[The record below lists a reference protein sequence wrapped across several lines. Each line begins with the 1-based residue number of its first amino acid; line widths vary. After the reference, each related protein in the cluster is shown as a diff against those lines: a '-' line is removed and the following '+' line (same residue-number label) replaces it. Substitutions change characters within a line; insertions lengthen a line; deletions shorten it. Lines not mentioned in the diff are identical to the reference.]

1 MDEKVVPESQRVHVS
16 KCTAGVP
23 PARGRLAGRED
34 EGGRDARG
42 TLWATHLLT
51 CTQSQQADAFHLAF
65 AVVHRIDYLMTW
77 NQAHLANPEML
88 PRLSALCRKRGWRA
102 PLLVTPETIPRASL
116 GQTIRRPDEEDDAT

>member
-1 MDEKVVPESQRVHVS
+1 MRLNPLRPFVQLPNKQYTANPEIACLIGLGTAAGRVHVS

-51 CTQSQQADAFHLAF
+51 CTPAGLYPPLDT
-65 AVVHRIDYLMTW
+65 AVPMR
-77 NQAHLANPEML
+77 
-88 PRLSALCRKRGWRA
+88 
-102 PLLVTPETIPRASL
+102 
-116 GQTIRRPDEEDDAT
+116 

>member
-1 MDEKVVPESQRVHVS
+1 S

-51 CTQSQQADAFHLAF
+51 CTRGKDLFIKRLA
-65 AVVHRIDYLMTW
+65 
-77 NQAHLANPEML
+77 L
-88 PRLSALCRKRGWRA
+88 PARMRYKPFL
-102 PLLVTPETIPRASL
+102 
-116 GQTIRRPDEEDDAT
+116 

>member
-1 MDEKVVPESQRVHVS
+1 MRARPQNHKRWDNLGAGVHVS

-51 CTQSQQADAFHLAF
+51 CTRG
-65 AVVHRIDYLMTW
+65 AV
-77 NQAHLANPEML
+77 EMCHEL
-88 PRLSALCRKRGWRA
+88 ERAGGQWR
-102 PLLVTPETIPRASL
+102 ERAY
-116 GQTIRRPDEEDDAT
+116 QVD